1 VTTPDNELAPSAAWG
16 PLPSLPPAPSSY
28 PRSPAGAPSAP
39 WAPPGAVGP
48 APYQS
53 VNGFAVT
60 SLVLGLF
67 FWCGTI
73 PGILAVI
80 FGYVALGR
88 IARSEGR
95 EKGRGLAIA
104 GIVLGWISIA
114 LLAALAIAWLV
125 YGLTNL

>member
-1 VTTPDNELAPSAAWG
+1 VTTPDEEPPPSAAWG
-16 PLPSLPPAPSSY
+16 PLPLLPTTTPSY
-28 PRSPAGAPSAP
+28 PQSPPGAPSAP
-39 WAPPGAVGP
+39 WTPPAAVGP

-80 FGYVALGR
+80 FGYIALGR

-114 LLAALAIAWLV
+114 LLAGVAIAWLV